1 MVIVPGRSRAEASS
15 EDVVTTRKQRR
26 PVRPRLEAEP
36 RVEEREILRRE
47 SDDGGRDFFGGLF
60 GGQRDWGLA
69 VADDLW
75 TRNLTLILLPP
86 ATEPSA
92 RKAESAVHL
101 ASRSRSQ

>member
-60 GGQRDWGLA
+60 GGQRDWGVGRRRRSLDA
-69 VADDLW
+69 KPHFDFA
-75 TRNLTLILLPP
+75 P
-86 ATEPSA
+86 ASN
-92 RKAESAVHL
+92 
-101 ASRSRSQ
+101 